1 MSYNPISPFSKLS
14 KFPSIISEFDK
25 LCTPPDTETH
35 TGNTDTDSKSEVI
48 PNSSSK
54 LRNTLVHKS
63 STSLPIVS
71 PNSNNT
77 KSFVTSSS
85 DNGYYVSNAPQST
98 NAVFL
103 DKEES
108 STSPPSYPI
117 EESEDHQNSINSET
131 DVQNENNFCAGE
143 SNDTP
148 AHTLVEQSNGYI
160 HSEHGPFCT
169 FDGNS
174 HIVESESE
182 FLPTVFSVEAA
193 DLQPIPAMVES
204 EGSYIQSY
212 PCLSD
217 TRVLAAVKQNHD
229 SLRLQNPESSSIY
242 IGAEDELSLTMMSSS
257 EQMQHLS
264 TSTGYI
270 KDCSKP
276 GDVPY

>member
-25 LCTPPDTETH
+25 LCNPPDTATH
-35 TGNTDTDSKSEVI
+35 TGNTDTDSKSEII
-48 PNSSSK
+48 PNSSSE
-54 LRNTLVHKS
+54 LMTNLVHKS

-71 PNSNNT
+71 PNT

-98 NAVFL
+98 VAVFL
-103 DKEES
+103 DKEEG
-108 STSPPSYPI
+108 STSPPCYPI

-131 DVQNENNFCAGE
+131 DTQNENNFGAGD
-143 SNDTP
+143 SNDMP
-148 AHTLVEQSNGYI
+148 AHTLVEESNGYI
-160 HSEHGPFCT
+160 QSEHGPFYT
-169 FDGNS
+169 FDGNN

-182 FLPTVFSVEAA
+182 FLPTMFSEEAA
-193 DLQPIPAMVES
+193 DLQPIPAMVKS

-217 TRVLAAVKQNHD
+217 TRVLASVKENHD
-229 SLRLQNPESSSIY
+229 SLRLQNPETSSIY